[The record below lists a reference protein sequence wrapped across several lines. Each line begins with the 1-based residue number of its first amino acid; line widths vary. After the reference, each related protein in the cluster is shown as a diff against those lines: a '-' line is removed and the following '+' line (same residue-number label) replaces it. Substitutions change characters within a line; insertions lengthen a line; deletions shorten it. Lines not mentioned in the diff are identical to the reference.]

1 MIARIA
7 PLGKTLIKD
16 GKEVVARY
24 FDIRKLAPQECLRLM
39 GVREDDVQKIMECGI
54 SNSAVYKCAGNS
66 ISEIDPAPIQAYMA
80 VHGDVK
86 NYGDIGKIWWDNV
99 PDFDLFTYSFP
110 CFAAGTKITTNNG
123 DVAIE
128 KINVGDM
135 VLTSEGYK
143 KVVKT
148 FDNGKKNT
156 FDTKMEYEFQGKLHQ
171 VRFEVTPNHKFKTP
185 KGWVEFQN
193 LIVGDTIFAL
203 HDGKCV
209 EVTISLLHKLGRLS
223 NVYDIE
229 VEDAHE
235 FYAEGILVHNCTDI
249 SSAGKQMGLSEG
261 SGSRS
266 SLLWECRNAIKIKR
280 PKYCL
285 MENVKALTQ
294 DKFIG
299 EFQKWQMEMES
310 MGYANFTQV
319 LNAKDYGVA
328 QNRERVFMLSILKT
342 PEDPEPQYHF
352 PQGFKLTKSI
362 RDYLDENFDPRLLLK
377 PENVIKFLKDNNN
390 DDSIYVV
397 TDRKFTDEELDEIR
411 HSTQSEDR
419 GGKGD

>member
-39 GVREDDVQKIMECGI
+39 GVRENDVQKIMECGI

-66 ISEIDPAPIQAYMA
+66 IVEDVLYHIFRKLLVNPGNESSQLSLFADETSEPLKHIRLFEAFAGYGSQAMALKRLCNDSDVTMEHIGISEIDPAPIQAYMA

-110 CFAAGTKITTNNG
+110 
-123 DVAIE
+123 
-128 KINVGDM
+128 
-135 VLTSEGYK
+135 
-143 KVVKT
+143 
-148 FDNGKKNT
+148 
-156 FDTKMEYEFQGKLHQ
+156 
-171 VRFEVTPNHKFKTP
+171 
-185 KGWVEFQN
+185 
-193 LIVGDTIFAL
+193 
-203 HDGKCV
+203 
-209 EVTISLLHKLGRLS
+209 
-223 NVYDIE
+223 
-229 VEDAHE
+229 
-235 FYAEGILVHNCTDI
+235 CTDI

-299 EFQKWQMEMES
+299 EFQKWQIEMES

-362 RDYLDENFDPRLLLK
+362 RDYLDEDFDPRLLLK

-411 HSTQSEDR
+411 HSAQSEDR